1 MSVVNINSEWKEI
14 EWWQD
19 STNDDDQKV
28 RWRAIARCD
37 EDVQDNSSDVYFW
50 VQKRITN
57 GNKGWAEYPATKSM
71 AIAGTGA
78 SSDTHRATM
87 TWTFGRTTSTEWKDA
102 DGNYS
107 DAYWSN
113 VKHKADGTLT
123 IRAYITGDRITSSS
137 SIDTYVDLVLPT
149 IPRASTATVS
159 SSTLT
164 IGNTQ
169 VISTNRASDS
179 FTHTVQISMDDYSV
193 TYNNVGASVSW
204 IADPSVL
211 MPYMNAW
218 QKTVTIRTTTY
229 SGSTNLGT
237 TTTTFKLQV
246 DTSVYKPVITF
257 GTPTDTNATTSALE
271 SSGKFIKGYAQ
282 LSQLVS
288 VASNNTDYG
297 DTVVR
302 LQVTLGSTTQASA
315 INASSGSMTF
325 TAAAVTQATVTAVAT
340 DNRGYSVTETYTLDV
355 FDYQPITISS
365 VEVARVNVNEEP
377 TETGEYLLY
386 KITGKCFQGNFG
398 QASNTITVESAT
410 KLASATSYDPWV
422 METTETPSR
431 SGYADF
437 TIEERTVAGT
447 YLSSSQYDVIFR
459 LTDALT
465 SAQTIVVR
473 VHEGVPVYAWG
484 SDHFDVYGSFHI
496 HSREDVLDY
505 ITLDIDSAE
514 TIPVNFSGAV
524 GGTVNWTVFKYGK
537 LRIAVCKWQSASD
550 VTIGSSWSTIL
561 TSSNQNTPNF
571 PLTFTNVLHQSI
583 KYVASNNAVS
593 ADCWNAIRAGSLSG
607 TNGGQFY
614 LVRPNDSGSV
624 TAQAPTFTMLVIGT
638 IS

>member
-1 MSVVNINSEWKEI
+1 MSVNINSTWKEI
-14 EWWQD
+14 EWWED
-19 STNDDDQKV
+19 STNDPNQKV
-28 RWRAIARCD
+28 RWRVIARCV
-37 EDVQDNSSDVYFW
+37 ENVEGNYSNVYFYI
-50 VQKRITN
+50 QKRITN
-57 GNKGWAEYPATKSM
+57 GSAGWANYPASKSM
-71 AIAGTGA
+71 AITTG
-78 SSDTHRATM
+78 SGSTYHSATIS
-87 TWTFGRTTSTEWKDA
+87 WAFGECRSTAWADA
-102 DGNYS
+102 DGTYT
-107 DAYWSN
+107 DAYWGQVAHN
-113 VKHKADGTLT
+113 ADGTAT
-123 IRAYITGDRITSSS
+123 IRAHITGDRVTASF

-149 IPRASTATVS
+149 IPRASKATVS
-159 SSTLT
+159 SDTLT

-169 VISTNRASDS
+169 IISTNRASSS
-179 FTHTVQISMDDYSV
+179 FTHTVEVSMDDYSV
-193 TYNNVGASVSW
+193 TYTGVGASVSW
-204 IADPSVL
+204 IADTAAL
-211 MPYMNAW
+211 MPYMDTW
-218 QKTVTIRTTTY
+218 QKTVTVRTTTY

-297 DTVVR
+297 DTVTR
-302 LQVTLGSTTQASA
+302 LQVTLGSITQSTS
-315 INASSGSMTF
+315 INASSGSLTF
-325 TAAAVTQATVTAVAT
+325 TAAVTQATVTAVAT

-365 VEVARVNVNEEP
+365 VEIARVNVNEEP

-398 QASNTITVESAT
+398 QASNTITVQSET
-410 KLASATSYDPWV
+410 KQASASAYDPWV
-422 METTETPSR
+422 TETSVTPSG

-447 YLSSSQYDVIFR
+447 YSSSSQYDVIFR
-459 LTDALT
+459 LSDALT

-473 VHEGVPVYAWG
+473 VHEGVPVAAWG
-484 SDHFDVYGSFHI
+484 SDHFDIYGEFHV
-496 HSREDVLDY
+496 HDREDVLKY
-505 ITLDIDSAE
+505 ITLNIDSLE
-514 TIPVNFSGAV
+514 TVPVTFSGAV
-524 GGTVNWTVFKYGK
+524 GGSVDWKVFKFGN
-537 LRIAVCKWQSASD
+537 LRIATCKWTSASN

-561 TSSNQNTPNF
+561 TSANQSTPDF
-571 PLTFTNVLHQSI
+571 PFTFSNVLHKSI
-583 KYVASNNAVS
+583 KYVSSANAVS
-593 ADCWNAIRAGSLSG
+593 ADCWNGISASVSN

-638 IS
+638 I

>member
-1 MSVVNINSEWKEI
+1 MSVNINSTWKEI
-14 EWWQD
+14 EWWED
-19 STNDDDQKV
+19 STNDPNQKV
-28 RWRAIARCD
+28 RWRVIARCV
-37 EDVQDNSSDVYFW
+37 EDVEDNSSDIYFY

-57 GNKGWAEYPATKSM
+57 GSAGWAEYPANKSM
-71 AIAGTGA
+71 RITGTGA
-78 SSDTHRATM
+78 ASDTHSSSI
-87 TWTFGRTTSTEWKDA
+87 TWTFGRTTSTAWIDA
-102 DGNYS
+102 SGDFT
-107 DAYWSN
+107 DAYWAN
-113 VKHKADGTLT
+113 VKHNADGTLT
-123 IRAYITGDRITSSS
+123 VRAYITGDRVVSG
-137 SIDTYVDLVLPT
+137 SINTYVDLVLPT
-149 IPRASTATVS
+149 IPRASTATVAS
-159 SSTLT
+159 NPLT

-169 VISTNRASDS
+169 VISTNRASSS

-204 IADPSVL
+204 IADTAAL
-211 MPYMNAW
+211 MPYMSSW
-218 QKTVTIRTTTY
+218 QQTVTIRTTTY

-237 TTTTFKLQV
+237 TTTTFRLQV

-271 SSGKFIKGYAQ
+271 SSGKFINGYAQ

-297 DTVVR
+297 DTVTR
-302 LQVTLGSTTQASA
+302 LQVTLGSTTQSAS
-315 INASSGSMTF
+315 INASSGSLTF
-325 TAAAVTQATVTAVAT
+325 TATVTQATVTAVAT
-340 DNRGYSVTETYTLDV
+340 DNRGYSVTQTYTLDV
-355 FDYQPITISS
+355 FDYSPITISS
-365 VEVARVNVNEEP
+365 VEVARVNANEEP

-386 KITGKCFQGNFG
+386 TIKGKCFQGNFG
-398 QASNTITVESAT
+398 QASNTITVESET
-410 KLASATSYDPWV
+410 KLASASAYDPWV
-422 METTETPSR
+422 TETSVTPSG
-431 SGYADF
+431 SGYTDF
-437 TIEERTVAGT
+437 TITERTVAGT
-447 YLSSSQYDVIFR
+447 YLSSSQYDVIFK
-459 LTDALT
+459 LSDALT

-524 GGTVNWTVFKYGK
+524 GGTVDWTVFKYGK

-550 VTIGSSWSTIL
+550 VVIGSSWATIL
-561 TSSNQNTPNF
+561 TSSNQSTPNF
-571 PLTFTNVLHQSI
+571 PLTFTDVLHQSI

-638 IS
+638 I